1 MAAPNGFIQM
11 YGGLSMRFVRPNDEA
26 FLLDMF
32 MAARPWFNW
41 TDLGRD
47 QIRALYEDQ
56 LRLTRIGTGAMYP
69 DHLDFVVEKTD
80 QAVAHVVVDL
90 GYHDWRVTQLEVHP
104 LARGK
109 GIGSDI
115 IRSLQAAAQNGSM
128 PLTVST
134 PMAQTNA
141 LAFYGRLGFGVVGE
155 QAPMVHLAW
164 LPPGRPLQSTRLS

>member
-1 MAAPNGFIQM
+1 MGALNGSFPM
-11 YGGLSMRFVRPNDEA
+11 CGGLSMRFSRPADEA

-32 MAARPWFNW
+32 MAARPWFDW
-41 TDLGRD
+41 TNLERD
-47 QIRALYEDQ
+47 GIRALYEDQ
-56 LRLTRIGTGAMYP
+56 LRLTRIGTGAVYP

-80 QAVAHVVVDL
+80 QAVAHVVIDL

-115 IRSLQAAAQNGSM
+115 IRSLQAAAQNGGM

-134 PMAQTNA
+134 PMIQTNA
-141 LAFYGRLGFGVVGE
+141 LTFYGRLGFGVVGE

-164 LPPGRPLQSTRLS
+164 LPPGRSLQSTRLS